1 MRIRKYGIV
10 LESLEEADLEMVR
23 NWRNSDH
30 VRLKILENKFL
41 TGLNCEIQS
50 INGYNITLT
59 KSKNLS
65 LSTEPIAQA
74 QEA

>member
-1 MRIRKYGIV
+1 
-10 LESLEEADLEMVR
+10 
-23 NWRNSDH
+23 

-59 KSKNLS
+59 KSKNLDHVR
-65 LSTEPIAQA
+65 LKDTWL
-74 QEA
+74 